1 MNFSLEGRKVI
12 FAAVLVLLLAVTLSS
27 PAQIANVSATSH
39 DVGANAESK
48 LSNTISIELANPPR
62 GGDYDSGDDVVI
74 DGTFSQ
80 PVSGT
85 VTLTFTRPDGTSF
98 TRTTTT
104 TDGSFTYSYAAIG
117 VGDWSVA
124 ASFNGNDTYESSKSP
139 ILSFVLA
146 ETVSTAGIAVI
157 AALFWLPV
165 IGGLYWWT
173 KKRKKGRRS
182 KNEEVIWSRQEPTP
196 GEAPPVAAAK
206 TVPVPVKPPAPADEE
221 VAPLKKK
228 PRTKAKAT
236 AKSKTKPKDTKSKKS
251 TVEVNFCPS
260 CGIGVDEGAEFC
272 HKCGAELR

>member
-1 MNFSLEGRKVI
+1 MNFSLEGKKVI

-27 PAQIANVSATSH
+27 PAQIANAGATSH
-39 DVGANAESK
+39 DVGTNAGPR
-48 LSNTISIELANPPR
+48 LSNTISIELGNPPR

-74 DGTFSQ
+74 DGTFSR

-85 VTLTFTRPDGTSF
+85 VTLTFTRPDGSTF
-98 TRTTTT
+98 TRTTSA
-104 TDGSFTYSYAAIG
+104 TDGSFTYTYAAIG
-117 VGDWSVA
+117 VGDWSVV

-157 AALFWLPV
+157 AVLFWLPV

-173 KKRKKGRRS
+173 KKRKKGRIS
-182 KNEEVIWSRQEPTP
+182 KNEEVIWSRQEPAP
-196 GEAPPVAAAK
+196 AEAPPVAA
-206 TVPVPVKPPAPADEE
+206 TQPVPVPPATPADEE
-221 VAPLKKK
+221 VAPQEKK
-228 PRTKAKAT
+228 PRTKPKAE
-236 AKSKTKPKDTKSKKS
+236 AKPKAVKSKKS
-251 TVEVNFCPS
+251 TIEVNFCPS